1 MAVRLAHAD
10 HDVSAI
16 ARGPHLAAIRANG
29 LKLVEAHQELVA
41 DLEATDRIADLDTQ
55 DVVLLALK
63 AHQIAAVVD
72 DLRAL
77 FGPDTVLVTLQNGI
91 PWWYFQKL
99 RGGFADRVVE
109 TVDPGGRLFNAI
121 DPNRI
126 IGCIG
131 YPAAT
136 IAEPGVIRHIEG
148 NKFPVG
154 ELDGCDS
161 ERVRMVSG
169 LFEQAGFKS
178 RVLDDIRS
186 EIWLKLWG
194 NLTFNPI
201 SALTHSTL
209 VDICQFPLTRALAA
223 AMMTEAQAI
232 GERLGAGFRVPMER
246 RIAGAEGVGKH
257 KTSMLQDVE
266 AGKPLEID
274 GMLGVVVE
282 LAGVTGV
289 EVPTLRALYACVSLL
304 NKTIQEEDLRIKGCP
319 ASWLAAGS
327 ESPTAFGWRPHPPWL
342 RCSLVEYCRH
352 SPSSR
357 RARLAPRHPRYDAGL
372 SPRTAGRS
380 PADGRR
386 NQAARFA
393 HAGVS

>member
-1 MAVRLAHAD
+1 MKICVVGAGAIGGLLAVRLAHAG
-10 HDVSAI
+10 HEVSAI
-16 ARGPHLAAIRANG
+16 ARGPHLVAIRANG
-29 LKLVEAHQELVA
+29 LKLVAAEQELVA
-41 DLEATDRIADLDTQ
+41 DLEATDQIADLGPQ

-63 AHQIAAVVD
+63 AHQITAVVN
-72 DLRAL
+72 DLPAL
-77 FGPDTVLVTLQNGI
+77 FGPDTPLVTLQNGI

-99 RGGFADRVVE
+99 GGPYVDRVVE
-109 TVDPGGRLFNAI
+109 TVDPGGVLFGAV

-154 ELDGCDS
+154 ELDGSDS
-161 ERVRMVSG
+161 DRVRQVSG

-209 VDICQFPLTRALAA
+209 VDICQFPLTRMLAA
-223 AMMTEAQAI
+223 TMMTEAQAI

-266 AGKPLEID
+266 VGKPLEID

-282 LAGVTGV
+282 LAEVTGV
-289 EVPTLRALYACVSLL
+289 EVPTLRALYACVRLL
-304 NKTIQEEDLRIKGCP
+304 NKTIQDEGVRIKAAP
-319 ASWLAAGS
+319 LAG
-327 ESPTAFGWRPHPPWL
+327 
-342 RCSLVEYCRH
+342 
-352 SPSSR
+352 
-357 RARLAPRHPRYDAGL
+357 
-372 SPRTAGRS
+372 
-380 PADGRR
+380 
-386 NQAARFA
+386 
-393 HAGVS
+393 

>member
-1 MAVRLAHAD
+1 MKICVVGAGAIGGYVAVRLAQAGHA
-10 HDVSAI
+10 VSAI
-16 ARGPHLAAIRANG
+16 ARGPHLAAIRAHG
-29 LKLVEAHQELVA
+29 LKLVEAAQELVA
-41 DLEATDRIADLDTQ
+41 TDLEATDRIADLDTQ

-72 DLRAL
+72 DLPVL
-77 FGPDTVLVTLQNGI
+77 LGPDTVLVTLQNGI

-99 RGGFADRVVE
+99 RGPYADRVVE
-109 TVDPGGRLFNAI
+109 TVDPGGVLFNAI

-136 IAEPGVIRHIEG
+136 IVEPGVIRHIEG
-148 NKFPVG
+148 NRFPVG
-154 ELDGCDS
+154 ELDGSDS
-161 ERVRMVSG
+161 DRVRMVSG
-169 LFEQAGFKS
+169 LLEQADFKS

-209 VDICQFPLTRALAA
+209 VDICQFPLTRELAA
-223 AMMTEAQAI
+223 AMMTEAQVI
-232 GERLGAGFRVPMER
+232 GERLGARFRVPMER

-282 LAGVTGV
+282 LAAITGV
-289 EVPTLRALYACVSLL
+289 EVPTLRALYACASLL
-304 NKTIQEEDLRIKGCP
+304 NKTIQDERVRIKVAP
-319 ASWLAAGS
+319 LAG
-327 ESPTAFGWRPHPPWL
+327 
-342 RCSLVEYCRH
+342 
-352 SPSSR
+352 
-357 RARLAPRHPRYDAGL
+357 
-372 SPRTAGRS
+372 
-380 PADGRR
+380 
-386 NQAARFA
+386 
-393 HAGVS
+393 

>member
-1 MAVRLAHAD
+1 MKICVVGAGAIGGYVAVRLAQAGHA
-10 HDVSAI
+10 VSAI
-16 ARGPHLAAIRANG
+16 ARGPHLAAIRAHG
-29 LKLVEAHQELVA
+29 LKLVEAAQELVA
-41 DLEATDRIADLDTQ
+41 TDLEATDRIADLDTQ

-72 DLRAL
+72 DLPVL
-77 FGPDTVLVTLQNGI
+77 LGPDTVLVTLQNGI

-99 RGGFADRVVE
+99 DGPYADRVVE
-109 TVDPGGRLFNAI
+109 TVDPGGVLFNAI

-136 IAEPGVIRHIEG
+136 IVEPGVIRHIEG
-148 NKFPVG
+148 NRFPVG
-154 ELDGCDS
+154 ELDGSDS
-161 ERVRMVSG
+161 DRVRMVSG
-169 LFEQAGFKS
+169 LLEQADFKS

-209 VDICQFPLTRALAA
+209 VDICQFPLTRELAA
-223 AMMTEAQAI
+223 AMMTEAQVI
-232 GERLGAGFRVPMER
+232 GERLGARFRVPMER

-282 LAGVTGV
+282 LAAITGV
-289 EVPTLRALYACVSLL
+289 EVPTLRALYACASLL
-304 NKTIQEEDLRIKGCP
+304 NKTIQDERVRIKVAP
-319 ASWLAAGS
+319 LAG
-327 ESPTAFGWRPHPPWL
+327 
-342 RCSLVEYCRH
+342 
-352 SPSSR
+352 
-357 RARLAPRHPRYDAGL
+357 
-372 SPRTAGRS
+372 
-380 PADGRR
+380 
-386 NQAARFA
+386 
-393 HAGVS
+393 

>member
-1 MAVRLAHAD
+1 MKICVVGAGAIGGYVAVRLAHAG
-10 HDVSAI
+10 HAVSAI
-16 ARGPHLAAIRANG
+16 ARGPHLAAMRAHG
-29 LKLVEAHQELVA
+29 LTLVEAEQELVA
-41 DLEATDRIADLDTQ
+41 TDLEATDRIADLDTQ

-63 AHQIAAVVD
+63 AHQITAVVD
-72 DLRAL
+72 DLPVL
-77 FGPDTVLVTLQNGI
+77 LGPDTVLVTLQNGI

-99 RGGFADRVVE
+99 GGPYAGRVVE
-109 TVDPGGRLFNAI
+109 TVDPGGVLFNAI

-154 ELDGCDS
+154 ELDGSDS
-161 ERVRMVSG
+161 DRVRMVSG
-169 LFEQAGFKS
+169 LLEQAGFRS

-209 VDICQFPLTRALAA
+209 VDICQFPLTRELAA
-223 AMMTEAQAI
+223 TMMTEAQAI
-232 GERLGAGFRVPMER
+232 GERLGARFRVPMER

-266 AGKPLEID
+266 VGKPLEID

-282 LAGVTGV
+282 LAEMTGV
-289 EVPTLRALYACVSLL
+289 EVPTLRALYACASLL
-304 NKTIQEEDLRIKGCP
+304 NRTIQTERVRI
-319 ASWLAAGS
+319 AAA
-327 ESPTAFGWRPHPPWL
+327 P
-342 RCSLVEYCRH
+342 LV
-352 SPSSR
+352 
-357 RARLAPRHPRYDAGL
+357 
-372 SPRTAGRS
+372 
-380 PADGRR
+380 
-386 NQAARFA
+386 
-393 HAGVS
+393 